1 MTLIYFQGHTSILNV
16 KFWPKNSSSGRA
28 SASCAVGQDGWR
40 IDTWPRHTKDVI
52 KMVPVATLLGAQH
65 YKASTGF
72 SSLTNHASLTSHN
85 EKKKKKKKKKSLII
99 INVCIDRRTEWKTG
113 IRAKFVILLKYR
125 NYYYYYYY
133 YYVCTLSLEPIFMY
147 CITGIIKEYTKR
159 TFRSRNA
166 HTHGTEY
173 TVASKMPRDMFQ
185 RDQIAMSCHAA
196 PCCLGLYICYKWF
209 STHWNTWW
217 WPRWQKSE

>member
-1 MTLIYFQGHTSILNV
+1 MYGDLICSVHTYRRD
-16 KFWPKNSSSGRA
+16 SSSGRA
-28 SASCAVGQDGWR
+28 SASCAVGQDGCR

-72 SSLTNHASLTSHN
+72 SSLTNHASLASHN
-85 EKKKKKKKKKSLII
+85 EQKKKKSLII

-133 YYVCTLSLEPIFMY
+133 YYTVNNLCMFNWQCHFYLCNRGPYVRLALVPNMLS
-147 CITGIIKEYTKR
+147 
-159 TFRSRNA
+159 S
-166 HTHGTEY
+166 
-173 TVASKMPRDMFQ
+173 
-185 RDQIAMSCHAA
+185 
-196 PCCLGLYICYKWF
+196 
-209 STHWNTWW
+209 
-217 WPRWQKSE
+217 